1 MEQVPVILLSSSS
14 SESEGGNR
22 NRKRKYEDDYRL
34 ISDLTGFDNPRA
46 MIEAEKS
53 RKKRKKKKKNNPLH
67 TSSQPVY
74 TPPMGDTALL
84 STYGSK
90 TQHYL
95 SYVQPTGH
103 TNGSHNPDFPSQHN
117 RLNQA

>member
-53 RKKRKKKKKNNPLH
+53 RKKRKRKNKNKNNPLH

-74 TPPMGDTALL
+74 PL
-84 STYGSK
+84 SLFYIMSW
-90 TQHYL
+90 
-95 SYVQPTGH
+95 V
-103 TNGSHNPDFPSQHN
+103 
-117 RLNQA
+117 